1 MNMKRVLVAL
11 AFLGLV
17 FGSSAFAAEGPGCGL
32 GGEVMKGNSGLVMHL
47 VATFLNGLSSN
58 QTFGMTSG
66 TSGCKADSVIL
77 NEKEQEAFVATNLG
91 TLNQEMAQGQGEH
104 VTALASLMG
113 CPAEMTG
120 EFARVSQESYGTVFA
135 SADVQAGAVLATL
148 KDEVGRRPAL
158 ASSCSRLT

>member
-1 MNMKRVLVAL
+1 MKRALLAL

-17 FGSSAFAAEGPGCGL
+17 FGSSAFAAQEGPGCGL
-32 GGEVMKGNSGLVMHL
+32 GGNVMAGKSGLLMNL

-77 NEKEQEAFVATNLG
+77 NDKAQEAFVATNLG

-113 CPAEMTG
+113 CPTEMSG

-135 SADVQAGAVLATL
+135 SADVQAGAVLASL
-148 KDEVGRRPAL
+148 KDEMGRHPAL
-158 ASSCSRLT
+158 ASSCSRLS